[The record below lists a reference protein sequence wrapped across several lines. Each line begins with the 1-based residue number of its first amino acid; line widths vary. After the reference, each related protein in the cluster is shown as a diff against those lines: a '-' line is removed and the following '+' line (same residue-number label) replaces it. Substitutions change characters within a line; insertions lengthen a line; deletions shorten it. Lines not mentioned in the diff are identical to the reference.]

1 MYRTSSVFA
10 AFPMALFQLDGHL
23 QRMNT
28 QHTDIASDAFRPD
41 AHFQHLINV
50 IPSWLRQATP
60 QRREA
65 LRNSRPGIPA
75 GLKDAPPHQHAE
87 LGKLIAR
94 QVTSQNQVD
103 QMMAKLQSPADFAE
117 SLLEPALKTRFG
129 LELDSRKTFLHL
141 YIPDHI
147 PWLRLKS
154 GAARTWTV
162 SLVDAAL
169 HNFESAETE
178 ADAFESA
185 STYITPPA
193 ANGQFDTLP
202 QIQEKMPIMA
212 FTSLCRE
219 LDIGQRYKEY
229 LEDNLGISN
238 PVAAAILKSNIHD
251 SQKAALTTA
260 LHMAQM
266 QKLLGSDAHQLILGL
281 LDNLPDLRLH
291 GQPWGCHE
299 LTLMNFPLT
308 GIVVFSADLERA
320 KEVSRVVAYIPDD
333 PEHPIKEY
341 PSSAAFAEEL
351 GQRLRA
357 PEYQQ
362 FFSRFINHEDL
373 GRFFAQLNNELSS
386 VTWQPVPPGDPR
398 PTWREKPNPHPN
410 LRIVATPVKGQ
421 LLTHFFQSR
430 LNKIL
435 NDARVIAVSTATVDQ
450 KARWALWD
458 SFTEIASFV
467 LNIAVFI
474 ALPFVP
480 YLGELMMG
488 YMAYQL
494 LDETFESIVYWA
506 EGHTIEAFEHFMRMV
521 ESALQL
527 GAFAVGG
534 AIAAG
539 ELRAILPR
547 NIVQFIDRFS
557 SVKRPNGDTR
567 YWKPDLTAYEQPVT
581 LPADSK
587 PDSLGL
593 HKHLDK
599 TLLPLEGKHYAV
611 SEDSEIG
618 EHRIDHPSRPEAYKP
633 QLKHNGAGAWQ
644 TELDQ
649 PLSWDQ
655 ATVLRRIG
663 PDMQRFSESERER
676 ILAISGCHEDVLR
689 KMHVN
694 GGQVPPLLADT
705 LKRFKIDQDI
715 QTFIQQ
721 IGSELPENH
730 LKADPV
736 LQLELL
742 NENGYW
748 PTNKGLRLTDGAA
761 QTLWQS
767 PAPDVPV
774 LQIDVNRLNNGDLLK
789 TFLLALSDTEI
800 KTLTGEEFGLPSPP
814 IESRTRSLRRTLA
827 DIAERKRQV
836 LFDQR
841 YRTLE
846 RGASAAVQTLMD
858 AETGLPTSVAEA
870 LMGMANDAELQLLK
884 RGTVSPRLE
893 DLSQEAGLQ
902 VRITR
907 AYEGL
912 ELPSATANLD
922 SDRLALHTLENL
934 PGWTGQLRL
943 EIRHYSYEGRLLDS
957 LGSVGAPVRKV
968 LVLTEE
974 GAYQPFDNTGEELS
988 GSNSLYH
995 SILQAMPDSER
1006 IALNIHIGESAR
1018 LQQLIRQYTVSR
1030 DALRELLVQHPDY
1043 KTAFDPTVMRL
1054 LGGGDGYRLMPKN
1067 TPTLQA
1073 RAQTLFP
1080 DLSAPEMEAFV
1091 LRLQQHPRGPRAELS
1106 RLIADHERLIETLSP
1121 WSREIPTHIP
1131 DTQTPLSYEQHA
1143 TQRHN
1148 RYLFMIDLL
1157 DCWRQQWT
1165 LPESILETVDF
1176 SFYRPIIG
1184 ELPSLSADF
1193 RAVTMVTLE
1202 GNSATRGVHEFL
1214 GSFSGLRTLTLRNFN
1229 LGRLPDLLPS
1239 PQLESLIFSDCSITL
1254 SAESQTT
1261 LAGLHQLTILDLYK
1275 NPLGQILDVSSMPNL
1290 NYIDLSHTG
1299 ITDLPLNLLTLPH
1312 LRTALLNDNLIE
1324 ELPPVLFTLQRSTQ
1338 EGIDLGGNPLSI
1350 ASRERLKQHF
1360 QQTHQDF
1367 GIFAIEPD
1375 IHRVQALYP
1384 NMDQEV
1390 ASRFVYLLPGTL
1402 GEGRVALSRLEAE
1415 LVTLEGELSAWT
1427 ADIPAVH
1434 PQSNQPFN
1442 AQQLLIE
1449 HSTRDHFKELVLS
1462 CWRRESELDD
1472 FNDLMQPTF
1481 ELSMNTLII
1490 GDLPTLSADFSHVS
1504 TVYLNSQ
1511 SRLTTGVTRFLECFP
1526 KLKTINIRNFRLG
1539 DIPESIFR
1547 MGDLVSVN
1555 LPNCNITLTP
1565 QTVSNLAEM
1574 TRLNFLDLSNN
1585 PLGLAPD
1592 VSQMIDLTRLE
1603 LKNCSLT
1610 ELPAGLLQ
1618 LKSLET
1624 ADLSGNAITAIP
1636 HDILEL
1642 PTEIAE
1648 SINLRGNPISEESV
1662 QILIAYFR
1670 RTDIDF
1676 GVEAVIERAEMEV
1689 STSEDSA
1696 PEE

>member
-1 MYRTSSVFA
+1 
-10 AFPMALFQLDGHL
+10 
-23 QRMNT
+23 
-28 QHTDIASDAFRPD
+28 
-41 AHFQHLINV
+41 
-50 IPSWLRQATP
+50 
-60 QRREA
+60 
-65 LRNSRPGIPA
+65 
-75 GLKDAPPHQHAE
+75 
-87 LGKLIAR
+87 
-94 QVTSQNQVD
+94 
-103 QMMAKLQSPADFAE
+103 
-117 SLLEPALKTRFG
+117 
-129 LELDSRKTFLHL
+129 
-141 YIPDHI
+141 
-147 PWLRLKS
+147 
-154 GAARTWTV
+154 
-162 SLVDAAL
+162 
-169 HNFESAETE
+169 
-178 ADAFESA
+178 
-185 STYITPPA
+185 
-193 ANGQFDTLP
+193 
-202 QIQEKMPIMA
+202 
-212 FTSLCRE
+212 
-219 LDIGQRYKEY
+219 
-229 LEDNLGISN
+229 
-238 PVAAAILKSNIHD
+238 
-251 SQKAALTTA
+251 
-260 LHMAQM
+260 
-266 QKLLGSDAHQLILGL
+266 
-281 LDNLPDLRLH
+281 
-291 GQPWGCHE
+291 
-299 LTLMNFPLT
+299 
-308 GIVVFSADLERA
+308 
-320 KEVSRVVAYIPDD
+320 
-333 PEHPIKEY
+333 
-341 PSSAAFAEEL
+341 
-351 GQRLRA
+351 
-357 PEYQQ
+357 
-362 FFSRFINHEDL
+362 
-373 GRFFAQLNNELSS
+373 
-386 VTWQPVPPGDPR
+386 
-398 PTWREKPNPHPN
+398 
-410 LRIVATPVKGQ
+410 
-421 LLTHFFQSR
+421 
-430 LNKIL
+430 
-435 NDARVIAVSTATVDQ
+435 
-450 KARWALWD
+450 
-458 SFTEIASFV
+458 
-467 LNIAVFI
+467 
-474 ALPFVP
+474 
-480 YLGELMMG
+480 
-488 YMAYQL
+488 
-494 LDETFESIVYWA
+494 
-506 EGHTIEAFEHFMRMV
+506 
-521 ESALQL
+521 
-527 GAFAVGG
+527 
-534 AIAAG
+534 
-539 ELRAILPR
+539 
-547 NIVQFIDRFS
+547 
-557 SVKRPNGDTR
+557 
-567 YWKPDLTAYEQPVT
+567 
-581 LPADSK
+581 
-587 PDSLGL
+587 
-593 HKHLDK
+593 
-599 TLLPLEGKHYAV
+599 
-611 SEDSEIG
+611 
-618 EHRIDHPSRPEAYKP
+618 
-633 QLKHNGAGAWQ
+633 
-644 TELDQ
+644 
-649 PLSWDQ
+649 
-655 ATVLRRIG
+655 
-663 PDMQRFSESERER
+663 
-676 ILAISGCHEDVLR
+676 
-689 KMHVN
+689 
-694 GGQVPPLLADT
+694 
-705 LKRFKIDQDI
+705 
-715 QTFIQQ
+715 
-721 IGSELPENH
+721 
-730 LKADPV
+730 
-736 LQLELL
+736 
-742 NENGYW
+742 
-748 PTNKGLRLTDGAA
+748 
-761 QTLWQS
+761 
-767 PAPDVPV
+767 
-774 LQIDVNRLNNGDLLK
+774 
-789 TFLLALSDTEI
+789 
-800 KTLTGEEFGLPSPP
+800 
-814 IESRTRSLRRTLA
+814 
-827 DIAERKRQV
+827 
-836 LFDQR
+836 
-841 YRTLE
+841 
-846 RGASAAVQTLMD
+846 
-858 AETGLPTSVAEA
+858 
-870 LMGMANDAELQLLK
+870 
-884 RGTVSPRLE
+884 
-893 DLSQEAGLQ
+893 
-902 VRITR
+902 
-907 AYEGL
+907 
-912 ELPSATANLD
+912 
-922 SDRLALHTLENL
+922 LALHTLENL

-974 GAYQPFDNTGEELS
+974 SAYQPFDNTGEELS

-1143 TQRHN
+1143 IQRHN

-1165 LPESILETVDF
+1165 LPESTLETVNF

-1229 LGRLPDLLPS
+1229 LGRLPNLLQS
-1239 PQLESLIFSDCSITL
+1239 PQMESLILSDCSIVL
-1254 SAESQTT
+1254 SPENLTT
-1261 LAGLHQLTILDLYK
+1261 LAGLHQLTKLDLYR
-1275 NPLGQILDVSSMPNL
+1275 NPLGQAPDVSSLPKL
-1290 NYIDLSHTG
+1290 NFIDLSHTG
-1299 ITDLPLNLLTLPH
+1299 ITDLPLNLLTRPH
-1312 LRTALLNDNLIE
+1312 LRTALLNDNMIE
-1324 ELPPVLFTLQRSTQ
+1324 ELPPALFTLQRSTQ

-1402 GEGRVALSRLEAE
+1402 GEGRVVLSRLEAE

-1696 PEE
+1696 PDE